1 MEKIIIFDTTL
12 RDGEQ
17 SPGASLNTREKLKIA
32 SQLECLGVDII
43 EAGFPVASPGD
54 FSSVSLV
61 SRNVKRPIICALA
74 RAIPKDIEVAGRALK
89 NAKRKRLHVF
99 LATSAIHR
107 RFKLK
112 KAKEEI
118 VRLAKL
124 SIKKA
129 RNLVG
134 EVEFSPE
141 DAARTEMDFL
151 CQVVEEAI
159 KAGAVVIN
167 IPDTVGYSI
176 PEEFGHII
184 KNLFQRVP
192 NINKAVISVHCHND
206 LGLAT
211 ANSIAGILNGARQIE
226 CTINGLGER
235 AGNAAL
241 EEVVMAIKTRSSFFD
256 FRTAIITR
264 EIYRTSHLVSTLTG
278 IPVQPNKAVV
288 GYNAFRHEAGIHQD
302 GILKKRTTYEIMRP
316 EDVGV
321 TETKLVL
328 GKHSGRHAFS
338 ARLASLGYSLK
349 KKDLEK
355 AYNSF
360 IKLAD
365 KKKEIF
371 DADLVA
377 IIEEDVV
384 STPEIYHLE
393 YIHTI
398 SGNRTVPTATIRLKK
413 EGRILEGA
421 SSGDGPVDA
430 ACRAMDKLIGIKA
443 ELADYSL
450 RAVTKGKDA
459 LGEVMV
465 KVKSKG
471 KVVLGRGVSTDVI
484 EASAKAY
491 LHALNRL
498 IKA

>member
-1 MEKIIIFDTTL
+1 
-12 RDGEQ
+12 
-17 SPGASLNTREKLKIA
+17 
-32 SQLECLGVDII
+32 
-43 EAGFPVASPGD
+43 
-54 FSSVSLV
+54 
-61 SRNVKRPIICALA
+61 
-74 RAIPKDIEVAGRALK
+74 
-89 NAKRKRLHVF
+89 
-99 LATSAIHR
+99 
-107 RFKLK
+107 
-112 KAKEEI
+112 
-118 VRLAKL
+118 
-124 SIKKA
+124 
-129 RNLVG
+129 
-134 EVEFSPE
+134 VEFSPE
-141 DAARTEMDFL
+141 DAARTEIDFL

-159 KAGAVVIN
+159 KAGARIIN

-241 EEVVMAIKTRSSFFD
+241 EEIVMAIKTRASLLD

-278 IPVQPNKAVV
+278 ISVQPNKAIV
-288 GYNAFRHEAGIHQD
+288 GQNAFRHEAGIHQD

-316 EDVGV
+316 EEVGV
-321 TETKLVL
+321 TETKLVM

-338 ARLASLGYSLK
+338 NRLVSLGYSLK
-349 KKDLEK
+349 KEDLEK

-365 KKKEIF
+365 KKKEVF

-377 IIEEDVV
+377 IIEEEVV

-398 SGNRTVPTATIRLKK
+398 SGNRTIPTATIRLKK

-443 ELADYSL
+443 ELIDYSL

-465 KVKSKG
+465 KVRSKG
-471 KVVLGRGVSTDVI
+471 KVVLGRGVSTDII

-491 LHALNRL
+491 LHALNKL
-498 IKA
+498 VK